1 MIVNYSLRQAIA
13 SCHHARNIGLSSVL
27 LWRSYDH
34 NANKVL
40 LVIPFALGLHYGIFN
55 EKYIRVID
63 L

>member
-1 MIVNYSLRQAIA
+1 MIVNYSLRQAIQ
-13 SCHHARNIGLSSVL
+13 SCHHARKIGLKSVL
-27 LWRSYDH
+27 IWRSYDH
-34 NANKVL
+34 KANKVL

>member
-1 MIVNYSLRQAIA
+1 MIVNYSLRQAIQ

-27 LWRSYDH
+27 VWRSYDH

-40 LVIPFALGLHYGIFN
+40 LVIPFSSSLHFGIFD
-55 EKYIRVID
+55 ETQIRRID